1 MMGNT
6 VRDTPTT
13 TIYGHG
19 TSDVHL
25 LRLRSAGM
33 FSNVNEVIEHLRL
46 AQAGGYRFVI
56 DWTESAY
63 SDPGRSGDP
72 WTYYFAPC
80 FPDAVL
86 PEDPV
91 HLPRGAPVACTC
103 NNIITPRLRDS
114 DCNPLLLPRDRVGA
128 GALTNAHLTLH
139 PDVVDA
145 IERFQA
151 KAFGPEMIGLHIC
164 GPGRTDGGVPDLRR
178 QYGDAG
184 TVPLDPF
191 CAAVD
196 RAAQARPQARIFVC
210 SDASQ
215 VIDALK
221 ARYGARLVTYDATRS
236 PFGEM
241 HANHPENAGEAFPRY
256 KLGLDVLVEA
266 HLLSR
271 VNMLVHG
278 NSNVTNL
285 ALCQV
290 PALAHEYIAA

>member
-1 MMGNT
+1 MAQDASAAPVHGRGT
-6 VRDTPTT
+6 GDVR
-13 TIYGHG
+13 
-19 TSDVHL
+19 L

-46 AQAGGYRFVI
+46 AQAGGYQFVI

-63 SDPGRSGDP
+63 RDSGRLGDP

-86 PEDPV
+86 PENPLQ
-91 HLPRGAPVACTC
+91 LPRGAPVACTC
-103 NNIITPRLRDS
+103 ANIITPRLRDG
-114 DCNPLLLPRDRVGA
+114 DCNPLLLPRDRAGA
-128 GALTNAHLTLH
+128 GALIKAYLHLQ
-139 PDVVDA
+139 PDVLDA
-145 IERFQA
+145 IDRFQA
-151 KAFGPEMIGLHIC
+151 EAFGPEMIGLHIR

-196 RAAQARPQARIFVC
+196 RALKARPEARIFAC
-210 SDASQ
+210 SDSSQ
-215 VIDALK
+215 VIDALR

-236 PFGEM
+236 VFGEM
-241 HANHPENAGEAFPRY
+241 HANHPENAGESFPRY

-271 VNMLVHG
+271 VDMLVHG
-278 NSNVTNL
+278 NSNVTNF
-285 ALCQV
+285 ALCQA
-290 PALAHEYIAA
+290 PALVHEYIAA